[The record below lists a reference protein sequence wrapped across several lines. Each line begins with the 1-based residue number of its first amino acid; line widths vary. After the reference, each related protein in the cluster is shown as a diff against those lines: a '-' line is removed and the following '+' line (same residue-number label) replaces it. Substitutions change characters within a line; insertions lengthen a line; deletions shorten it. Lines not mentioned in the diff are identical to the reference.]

1 MEPETEPV
9 KVYSSYTEAQK
20 RATKKYREQN
30 KEKVNAQRKKYYD
43 DRKLKDPNFLSYKR
57 EKAKEYYIK
66 KKGSKSEDE
75 GCEEVKEETKEE
87 EIQPVIVEDTT
98 TEETI
103 TPPVEK
109 VEKVKTPR
117 APRKPRLKK
126 EEPIRENIKPED
138 LEEIKAELQKS
149 FEPVIDESLVIIHNE
164 PIEIRE
170 DTIEEHFENKSK
182 AKEPETPK
190 NRKKSKRT

>member
-43 DRKLKDPNFLSYKR
+43 DRKAKDPNFLSYKR

-66 KKGSKSEDE
+66 KKG
-75 GCEEVKEETKEE
+75 CEEVKEETKEE
-87 EIQPVIVEDTT
+87 EIQPVLVEDTT

-117 APRKPRLKK
+117 APRKPKLKK

-138 LEEIKAELQKS
+138 LEEIKAEFLKS
-149 FEPVIDESLVIIHNE
+149 LEPIIDESLVIIHNE